1 MMFHD
6 FSGLLLKKC
15 FKCKCDFSVC
25 LLGLHYSERQTN
37 TLLDL
42 LFLNNGLTHSLR
54 NQPHWKVFLL
64 FFFFFFP
71 LNCELQSKAVLIESS
86 SGVLKKYL
94 DKDSLHHIWKKNCR
108 SAWCFGSSVFYSVH
122 VLWKLDL
129 NYRCSEC
136 LKILPCI
143 AKCDF

>member
-94 DKDSLHHIWKKNCR
+94 DKDSLHHIWKKIAEVLGVLVVVYSTLCM
-108 SAWCFGSSVFYSVH
+108 CFGNWTLITD
-122 VLWKLDL
+122 VL
-129 NYRCSEC
+129 NV
-136 LKILPCI
+136 
-143 AKCDF
+143 

>member
-94 DKDSLHHIWKKNCR
+94 DKDSLHHIWKKNAEVLGVLVVVYSTLCM
-108 SAWCFGSSVFYSVH
+108 CFGNWTFITD
-122 VLWKLDL
+122 VL
-129 NYRCSEC
+129 NV
-136 LKILPCI
+136 
-143 AKCDF
+143 

>member
-94 DKDSLHHIWKKNCR
+94 DKDSLHHIWKKNAEVLGVLVVVYSTLCM
-108 SAWCFGSSVFYSVH
+108 CFGNWTLITD
-122 VLWKLDL
+122 VL
-129 NYRCSEC
+129 NV
-136 LKILPCI
+136 
-143 AKCDF
+143 

>member
-64 FFFFFFP
+64 FFFFHSTVSCRARPYWLRALLVSWRNIWIKTLCTTF
-71 LNCELQSKAVLIESS
+71 
-86 SGVLKKYL
+86 GKK
-94 DKDSLHHIWKKNCR
+94 KCR